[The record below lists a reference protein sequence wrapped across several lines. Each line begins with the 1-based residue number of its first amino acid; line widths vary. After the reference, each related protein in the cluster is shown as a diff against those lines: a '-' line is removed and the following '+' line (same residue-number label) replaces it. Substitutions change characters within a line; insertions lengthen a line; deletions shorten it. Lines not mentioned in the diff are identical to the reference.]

1 MSQQHTVG
9 ATEGD
14 LGRTIAVH
22 DVRHE
27 YISQAGPV
35 VALED
40 INLTIPAGEFTV
52 LLGPSGCGKSTLL
65 ELIAGLRI
73 PTLGHLTIGNA
84 RIVGPSRHRG
94 LVFQQS
100 SSLMP
105 WLSVEENIEL
115 GLRINGVAKEQRK
128 VRVARELERVHL
140 SDFAQHRV
148 TELSGGMQ
156 QRCQIARA
164 LAVDPE
170 VLLLDEPFGALDAL
184 TRESL
189 QAEIRRIWQ
198 ETSRT
203 FVFVTHSVEEA
214 VLLGSRVLVMSP
226 RPGRIIHDQ
235 QLSFARSNEAI
246 TEVRAD
252 PSFVDQCHEL
262 RAMIGAR

>member
-1 MSQQHTVG
+1 MSENGGVSTVEGNLGRAITIQNVSHEYVGSAG
-9 ATEGD
+9 AT
-14 LGRTIAVH
+14 T
-22 DVRHE
+22 
-27 YISQAGPV
+27 
-35 VALED
+35 ALD
-40 INLTIPAGEFTV
+40 GINVTIPAGEFAV

-65 ELIAGLRI
+65 ELIAGLRL
-73 PTLGHLTIGNA
+73 PTSGVLSIGDA
-84 RIVGPSRHRG
+84 RIIGPSRHRG

-105 WLSVEENIEL
+105 WLSVEANVEL
-115 GLRINGVAKEQRK
+115 GLRINGISKAQRRA
-128 VRVARELERVHL
+128 RVAEELERVQL
-140 SDFAQHRV
+140 SDFSQHRI

-189 QAEIRRIWQ
+189 QDEVRRIWQ
-198 ETSRT
+198 DTGRT

-226 RPGRIIHDQ
+226 RPGRIVHDQ
-235 QLSFARSNEAI
+235 QLSFARSGVAI
-246 TEVRAD
+246 SDVRAD
-252 PSFVDQCHEL
+252 PVFVETCHEL
-262 RAMIGAR
+262 RALIGSV

>member
-1 MSQQHTVG
+1 MTQQHDEGTV
-9 ATEGD
+9 ERH
-14 LGRTIAVH
+14 LGRAIAVH
-22 DVRHE
+22 DVTHE
-27 YISQAGPV
+27 YISDAGPV
-35 VALED
+35 VALEG
-40 INLTIPAGEFTV
+40 INVEIPGGEFTV

-73 PTLGHLTIGNA
+73 PTSGILTIEDA

-100 SSLMP
+100 SSLLP
-105 WLSVEENIEL
+105 WLSVEDNVAL
-115 GLRINGVAKEQRK
+115 GLRINGMPKDERRK
-128 VRVARELERVHL
+128 RIAEELERVHL

-198 ETSRT
+198 ETGRT

-226 RPGRIIHDQ
+226 RPGRIIHEQ
-235 QLSFARSNEAI
+235 ELSFAHARDPI
-246 TEVRAD
+246 TEVRAN
-252 PSFVDQCHEL
+252 PTFVNQCHEL
-262 RAMIGAR
+262 RAMIGAH

>member
-1 MSQQHTVG
+1 MYS
-9 ATEGD
+9 
-14 LGRTIAVH
+14 
-22 DVRHE
+22 
-27 YISQAGPV
+27 SNAGSV

-40 INLTIPAGEFTV
+40 VSLDIRAGEFVV

-73 PTLGHLTIGNA
+73 PTEGSVSIDGA
-84 RIVGPSRHRG
+84 QIIGPSRNRG

-105 WLSVEENIEL
+105 WLSVADNVAL
-115 GLRINGVAKEQRK
+115 GLKINK
-128 VRVARELERVHL
+128 VPKRERTLRVAQELERVGL

-148 TELSGGMQ
+148 MELSGGMQ

-164 LAVDPE
+164 LAVDPS

-189 QAEIRRIWQ
+189 QEEIRRLWSA
-198 ETSRT
+198 TKRT

-214 VLLGSRVLVMSP
+214 VLLGSQVVVMSP
-226 RPGRIIHDQ
+226 RPGRIIDSRH
-235 QLSFARSNEAI
+235 LPFAASDTSIAHLRVDA
-246 TEVRAD
+246 
-252 PSFVDQCHEL
+252 SFVETCRQL
-262 RAMIGAR
+262 RAIIGTV

>member
-1 MSQQHTVG
+1 M
-9 ATEGD
+9 ATPLHESTAGGD
-14 LGRTIAVH
+14 LGRAIVAKGVH
-22 DVRHE
+22 HE
-27 YISQAGPV
+27 YSGQSGRT
-35 VALED
+35 VALEE
-40 INLTIPAGEFTV
+40 INLTIPAGEFAV

-65 ELIAGLRI
+65 ELISGLRL
-73 PTLGHLTIGNA
+73 PTAGSLTIGESV
-84 RIVGPSRHRG
+84 IVGPSRHRG

-100 SSLMP
+100 SSLLP
-105 WLSVEENIEL
+105 WLSVEENVAL
-115 GLRINGVAKEQRK
+115 GLRINGVSKVERQQRVAKELA
-128 VRVARELERVHL
+128 RVQLTEFAR
-140 SDFAQHRV
+140 HRV

-184 TRESL
+184 TRENL

-198 ETSRT
+198 ETNRT

-235 QLSFARSNEAI
+235 QLNFARSTEDI

-252 PSFVDQCHEL
+252 PSFVVQCHEL
-262 RAMIGAR
+262 RAMIGVR